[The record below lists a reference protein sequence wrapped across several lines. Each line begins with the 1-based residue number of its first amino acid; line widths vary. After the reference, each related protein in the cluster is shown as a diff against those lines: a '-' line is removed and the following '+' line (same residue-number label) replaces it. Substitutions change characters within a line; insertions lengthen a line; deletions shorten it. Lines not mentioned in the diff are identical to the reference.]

1 MKLLLPIILSILM
14 SLQSFAQ
21 KTDHCE
27 HLLQWIYRDLKVQTI
42 DLSYQRV
49 MNKLLLGLYSL
60 DKKTKTFNEKMT
72 KLFNA
77 IKEIDPK
84 LKDKMDSNWSVSLTN
99 LFSNSKEIDPQNIE
113 NVIEHWMD
121 LQKNEPELF
130 KDLPKEYHLD
140 SWDLG
145 SIKTINQFSK
155 LSMTD
160 MELKSKFMG
169 LAKKIQRSK
178 EDLLEGK
185 DFDDKNLEKLIRETN
200 KDLVRE
206 LNKHTSKNINDYKN
220 ICSEKDLLSLM
231 SNQNFV
237 CPMIDPNESLN
248 DLTLKL
254 EELQSMIPDLSK
266 NDISPPPKELIKI
279 HPVEYKVN
287 PSPKATYC
295 LRDEMMAEYL
305 VVHHSSSKSTKDPF
319 AINQEHINNS
329 SNEDQWYMIGYNYLI
344 STSFDGATTEKP
356 KVFKGRAPNVKGAHA
371 GGYTTTL
378 EDEKLEELSKY
389 PIYCGNEQIG
399 MEKVDIMSQLN
410 SKGGISGN
418 LVSQGVV
425 VIGNFSPIEFHEI
438 DGVKVPINI
447 DSSLTPEIPSLEQI
461 DALARLACT
470 LQKKNPNLK
479 TIVPHSYF
487 KNTSCPGTLVNLFSK
502 IKGMTESYGCS
513 YEVKLTKRGQ

>member
-1 MKLLLPIILSILM
+1 MP
-14 SLQSFAQ
+14 LQSFAQ
-21 KTDHCE
+21 QTGHCE

-60 DKKTKTFNEKMT
+60 DKKTKTSFQFNEKMT

-84 LKDKMDSNWSVSLTN
+84 LKDKMDSNWSVTLTN

-178 EDLLEGK
+178 ENLLEGK
-185 DFDDKNLEKLIRETN
+185 DFDEKSLEKLIRETN

-220 ICSEKDLLSLM
+220 ICSEKDLINLM

-237 CPMIDPNESLN
+237 CPMIDPNKSLN

-266 NDISPPPKELIKI
+266 SDISPPPKELIKI

-305 VVHHSSSKSTKDPF
+305 VVHHTATNATTTPHN
-319 AINQEHINNS
+319 INWLHTNNS
-329 SNEDQWYMIGYNYLI
+329 SNGEPWYMVGYNYLI
-344 STSFDGATTEKP
+344 SSTFEGASEASP
-356 KVFKGRAPNVKGAHA
+356 QVFKGRDDNMKGAHA
-371 GGYTTTL
+371 GGYTLPLT
-378 EDEKLEELSKY
+378 DEKREEYSKY
-389 PIYCGNEQIG
+389 KIQCGNTTIG
-399 MEKVDIMSQLN
+399 MKEVDLSSQQN
-410 SKGGISGN
+410 RAGGISGN
-418 LVSQGVV
+418 IVSQGVA
-425 VIGNFSPIEFHEI
+425 VIGNFAPVEYKSI
-438 DGVKVPINI
+438 DGV
-447 DSSLTPEIPSLEQI
+447 LTPLNFLSTRQEEPSLEQI

-487 KNTSCPGTLVNLFSK
+487 KNTSCPGSLVNLFSK
-502 IKGMTESYGCS
+502 IKGMTEKYGCS
-513 YEVKLTKRGQ
+513 YEVKLTKEGK